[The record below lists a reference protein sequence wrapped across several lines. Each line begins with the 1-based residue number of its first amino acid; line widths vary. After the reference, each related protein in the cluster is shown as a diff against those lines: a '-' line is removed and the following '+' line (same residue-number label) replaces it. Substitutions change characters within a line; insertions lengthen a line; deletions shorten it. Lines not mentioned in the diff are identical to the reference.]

1 MDHTNSAI
9 FQRNYLSRMIRYD
22 TQAAYGGTAPRTELI
37 QAANRMSRRIDP
49 RRPKEL
55 TEAQSAS
62 IRQEED
68 IQELRGRRDELFQRI
83 RHQFTF
89 VYRAKGQA
97 IYDQY
102 EEAKRAVDRKIK
114 ARERE
119 LMKQIQKEYDAV
131 APVQDMRAQLEG
143 DVELLS
149 PILCTSGRVRY
160 AFVERSRIA
169 KAFFDPLS
177 TCGAK
182 DDMDWRVSI
191 VDDMVSLCIRQEG
204 VFRKA
209 RRTRRIQVRKRDP
222 DDDAE
227 RPLNAVKSESKS
239 DSSIAYLFPVRCKP
253 FQCLY
258 CLGDTGLPLEERLH
272 NLGSKYSLQRHFDRR
287 HPFRPREPCPFP
299 HPECAA
305 VTLDTVMH
313 FKNHAATVHGVYM
326 SDKISMPCGVSG

>member
-1 MDHTNSAI
+1 M
-9 FQRNYLSRMIRYD
+9 
-22 TQAAYGGTAPRTELI
+22 
-37 QAANRMSRRIDP
+37 
-49 RRPKEL
+49 
-55 TEAQSAS
+55 
-62 IRQEED
+62 
-68 IQELRGRRDELFQRI
+68 
-83 RHQFTF
+83 
-89 VYRAKGQA
+89 
-97 IYDQY
+97 
-102 EEAKRAVDRKIK
+102 DRKIK

-119 LMKQIQKEYDAV
+119 LMKQIQKEYDTI

-209 RRTRRIQVRKRDP
+209 RRTRRIQARERDS
-222 DDDAE
+222 DDAE
-227 RPLNAVKSESKS
+227 RPLNAVKSESEL
-239 DSSIAYLFPVRCKP
+239 DSSIRYLIPVRCKP
-253 FQCLY
+253 YQCLY
-258 CLGDTGLPLEERLH
+258 CLGDTDLPLEERLH
-272 NLGSKYSLQRHFDRR
+272 SLGSKYSLQRHFDRR
-287 HPFRPREPCPFP
+287 HPFRVREPCPFP

-305 VTLDTVMH
+305 VTLDSVMH
-313 FKNHAATVHGVYM
+313 FKSHAATVHGIYM
-326 SDKISMPCGVSG
+326 SDRI

>member
-55 TEAQSAS
+55 TEAQSAG
-62 IRQEED
+62 IRQEEE

-83 RHQFTF
+83 RQQFIF
-89 VYRAKGQA
+89 IYRAEGQA

-119 LMKQIQKEYDAV
+119 LINQIQKEYDAV
-131 APVQDMRAQLEG
+131 APVQDMRAQLVG
-143 DVELLS
+143 DPESLS
-149 PILCTSGRVRY
+149 LILSTSGRVRY
-160 AFVERSRIA
+160 AFMERSRIA
-169 KAFFDPLS
+169 KVFFNPPS
-177 TCGAK
+177 TRGAEG
-182 DDMDWRVSI
+182 DVDWRVSI
-191 VDDMVSLCIRQEG
+191 VDDMMSLCIRQKG

-209 RRTRRIQVRKRDP
+209 RRIRRIQARGNDL

-227 RPLNAVKSESKS
+227 RPLTAVKSDPGS
-239 DSSIAYLFPVRCKP
+239 DSLISHLFPVRCKP
-253 FQCLY
+253 YQCLY
-258 CLGDTGLPLEERLH
+258 CLGDTNLPLEERLH

-287 HPFRPREPCPFP
+287 HPFRPREPYPFP

-305 VTLDTVMH
+305 VTLDNVMH

-326 SDKISMPCGVSG
+326 SDRI

>member
-1 MDHTNSAI
+1 M
-9 FQRNYLSRMIRYD
+9 
-22 TQAAYGGTAPRTELI
+22 
-37 QAANRMSRRIDP
+37 
-49 RRPKEL
+49 L

-62 IRQEED
+62 IRQEEE
-68 IQELRGRRDELFQRI
+68 IQELRGRRDKLFQRI

-89 VYRAKGQA
+89 IYRAEGQA

-119 LMKQIQKEYDAV
+119 LMKEIQKEYDTI

-149 PILCTSGRVRY
+149 PILCSSERVRY

-209 RRTRRIQVRKRDP
+209 RRIRRIQARERDP
-222 DDDAE
+222 DDDGE
-227 RPLNAVKSESKS
+227 RPLKAVKSESES
-239 DSSIAYLFPVRCKP
+239 DSSIAYLFPIRCKP
-253 FQCLY
+253 YQCLY
-258 CLGDTGLPLEERLH
+258 CLGDTDLPLEERLH

-305 VTLDTVMH
+305 VTLDSVMH
-313 FKNHAATVHGVYM
+313 FKNHAATVHGIYM
-326 SDKISMPCGVSG
+326 SDRI

>member
-1 MDHTNSAI
+1 
-9 FQRNYLSRMIRYD
+9 
-22 TQAAYGGTAPRTELI
+22 
-37 QAANRMSRRIDP
+37 MSRRIDP

-62 IRQEED
+62 IRQEEE

-89 VYRAKGQA
+89 IYRAEGHA

-119 LMKQIQKEYDAV
+119 LMKQIQKEYDAI

-149 PILCTSGRVRY
+149 LILPASGPDEF

-169 KAFFDPLS
+169 KAFFDPPS
-177 TCGAK
+177 TRGPEGDVDC
-182 DDMDWRVSI
+182 RVSI

-209 RRTRRIQVRKRDP
+209 RRIRRIQGRKSHPRDA
-222 DDDAE
+222 DTE
-227 RPLNAVKSESKS
+227 CTSNAVKSESTSES
-239 DSSIAYLFPVRCKP
+239 DFPGPHLFPARCKP
-253 FQCLY
+253 YQCLY
-258 CLGDTGLPLEERLH
+258 CLGDANLPLEERLH

-287 HPFRPREPCPFP
+287 HPFPPGEPCPFP
-299 HPECAA
+299 HSVCSA
-305 VTLDTVMH
+305 VTLNSVMH
-313 FKNHAATVHGVYM
+313 FKNHAAKVHGIYM
-326 SDKISMPCGVSG
+326 SDKV

>member
-22 TQAAYGGTAPRTELI
+22 TQAAYGGTVPRTELI

-55 TEAQSAS
+55 TEAQTAS
-62 IRQEED
+62 IRWEEE

-83 RHQFTF
+83 RQQFMF
-89 VYRAKGQA
+89 IYRAEGHTIYGQ
-97 IYDQY
+97 YQ
-102 EEAKRAVDRKIK
+102 EAKRAVDRKIK

-143 DVELLS
+143 DAESLS
-149 PILCTSGRVRY
+149 PILCTSGSVQY

-169 KAFFDPLS
+169 KAFFDPPS
-177 TCGAK
+177 THAAEG
-182 DDMDWRVSI
+182 DVDWRVSI

-204 VFRKA
+204 MFRKA
-209 RRTRRIQVRKRDP
+209 RRTRRIQARESDL
-222 DDDAE
+222 DDAE
-227 RPLNAVKSESKS
+227 RPLNAVKSESES
-239 DSSIAYLFPVRCKP
+239 DSSIPYLFPVRCKP
-253 FQCLY
+253 YQCLY
-258 CLGDTGLPLEERLH
+258 CLGDTDLPLEERLH
-272 NLGSKYSLQRHFDRR
+272 TLGSKYSLQRHFDRR
-287 HPFRPREPCPFP
+287 HPFRPREHCPFP

-305 VTLDTVMH
+305 VTLNSVMH
-313 FKNHAATVHGVYM
+313 FKNHAATIHGIYM
-326 SDKISMPCGVSG
+326 SDKI

>member
-62 IRQEED
+62 IRQEDE

-89 VYRAKGQA
+89 IYRAEGHA

-114 ARERE
+114 TRERE
-119 LMKQIQKEYDAV
+119 LLKQIHKEYDAV

-143 DVELLS
+143 DTESLS
-149 PILCTSGRVRY
+149 PILSTSGPVRY
-160 AFVERSRIA
+160 ALVERSRIA
-169 KAFFDPLS
+169 KAFFDPPS
-177 TCGAK
+177 TRGAEGNV
-182 DDMDWRVSI
+182 DWRVSI

-204 VFRKA
+204 RFRKA
-209 RRTRRIQVRKRDP
+209 RRIRRIHARGSFLDN
-222 DDDAE
+222 DAE
-227 RPLNAVKSESKS
+227 CPLNAVKSESES
-239 DSSIAYLFPVRCKP
+239 NSSIPHLFPVRCKP
-253 FQCLY
+253 YQCLY
-258 CLGDTGLPLEERLH
+258 CLGDTHLPLEERLH
-272 NLGSKYSLQRHFDRR
+272 NLGSKHSLQRHLDRR

-305 VTLDTVMH
+305 VTLDSVMH
-313 FKNHAATVHGVYM
+313 FKNHAAIIHGIYM
-326 SDKISMPCGVSG
+326 SDKI